1 MKNIA
6 IFASGTGTNALNLI
20 EASRQRSDILVSCVI
35 VDTKTSPL
43 PAVIRDRYSFISVEV
58 ILPDT
63 KLDKEARKDE
73 HETRINKVL
82 SRNNVE
88 YILLAGYMRIVG
100 PTLLNKYKNKIFNIH
115 PSLLPLY
122 PGADSYARA
131 FNDGAT
137 ESGVTIHLV
146 DEGIDTGPI
155 LMQERFPRLETD
167 KLEHFVQRG
176 KELEWKM
183 YSKLLDNL
191 EINMHRYFFTIY
203 SKENKSFQVYWLIS
217 PKHVSAQ
224 DLDLVRNKICDSV
237 DQKIF
242 LNESHEFQEAFVSML
257 PLKVTHFK
265 PGVTDNPANSVH
277 ELLARME
284 TSRGAAFEVHSGVIS
299 KNDEF
304 NTLIQDQI
312 VLKSKADF
320 LQLNQLDF
328 SLHIKESQDVTIF
341 PVTSVPDNV
350 LVKMSGDNCW
360 ALSLNEL
367 KIIQTYFHN
376 QKRNP
381 TDVEIEMLAQTWSEH
396 CKHKI
401 FGAEI
406 DYQDDK
412 QKLKINGLFKEY
424 IKAPTYKMNKPW
436 AVSLFDDNAGVVRFR
451 EGMDLCIKVETHNSP
466 SALDPYGG
474 ALTGILGVN
483 RDIMGTGLGA
493 KPVANTNVF
502 CVGMPDE
509 KDLPAA
515 LIHPQKILAGIHH
528 GVQDGGNKSGIPTV
542 NGAIYFDESYSGK
555 PLVYC
560 GTVGIIPPNIKD
572 RSATVKGQRPGD
584 LIVMVGGDV
593 GIDGIHGATASSLVM
608 DKSTT
613 IGMVQ
618 IGDPFSQ
625 KRMLDF
631 ILAARDELLFNS
643 ITDNG
648 AGGLSSSVGEMSAAT
663 NGARLNLETVP
674 LKYPGLRPWQI
685 LVSESQERMTLSVP
699 VENWEEL
706 KKLADLYQVKVTN
719 IGEFTND
726 GKFVCQ
732 YKNEKVCDLDLSFL
746 HDGLPKMKLTANFKG
761 AYKPWK
767 NKVTRK
773 IAPNDHVSLMNE
785 LVTNPSLASK
795 EKWVRQYDHEVQ
807 GGTVVKPMEGLSE
820 TAPNDA
826 GVLWYGAYG
835 LDGKDGFAVATGLC
849 PHFSID
855 DTFLM
860 SKLAVDESVR
870 NLICHGVDP
879 EKIALVDNFCWP
891 DPTPSSKNPDA
902 EFKLAQL
909 VRSCM
914 GLKEMMEVYQMPLVS
929 GKDSMKN
936 DYHGD
941 KVKIS
946 VLPTLLVTALGH
958 VPDVTKA
965 PRSQARANELIYRLG
980 LKDYQQYFGHYLHDL
995 TELKRENNRDFDWVH
1010 IRNLYTKMFT
1020 ATQKEMFTAIHD
1032 VSEGGFLFA
1041 LFEILMMNKLGV
1053 NLTVASE
1060 KNRTAFL
1067 YSELP
1072 GHFVVSIPKE
1082 NQKAFESHFS
1092 ADEFEFIGEATT
1104 SGKITIDEVSL
1115 SVTELAQKWRNV

>member
-1 MKNIA
+1 MRNIS
-6 IFASGTGTNALNLI
+6 IFASGTGSNALNLI
-20 EASRQRSDILVSCVI
+20 EASRQRSDIFVSCVI
-35 VDTKTSPL
+35 VDNPKSPL
-43 PAVIRDRYSFISVEV
+43 PEIIKVRYSFISVAVVTPDLNLEV
-58 ILPDT
+58 TL
-63 KLDKEARKDE
+63 RKID
-73 HETRINKVL
+73 HETKIAKIL
-82 SRNNVE
+82 AANNVE
-88 YILLAGYMRIVG
+88 FILLAGYMRIIG
-100 PTLLNKYKNKIFNIH
+100 TTLLNKYKNKIYNIH

-122 PGADSYARA
+122 PGAQAYQCA
-131 FNDGAT
+131 FQDGAR
-137 ESGVTIHLV
+137 ESGITIHLV
-146 DEGIDTGPI
+146 DEGIDSGPI
-155 LMQERFPRLETD
+155 LMQERFPRLEND
-167 KLEHFVQRG
+167 SLETFIQRG

-183 YSKLLDNL
+183 YTKLLNNL
-191 EINMHRYFFTIY
+191 ELTMHRYFFTIF
-203 SKENKSFQVYWLIS
+203 SENISEYQIYWLTS
-217 PKHVSAQ
+217 PKHLTVQ
-224 DLDLVRNKICDSV
+224 EIDLINLKIGDSV
-237 DQKIF
+237 DQKI
-242 LNESHEFQEAFVSML
+242 LVGDSYDFVQLFSDKL
-257 PLKVTHFK
+257 PLKVTHFRT
-265 PGVTDNPANSVH
+265 GVTDNPAHSFR
-277 ELLARME
+277 ELLAGME
-284 TSRGAAFEVHSGVIS
+284 IFRHLDFSVHSGVITKS
-299 KNDEF
+299 DEF
-304 NTLIQDQI
+304 NPLIQEQVI
-312 VLKSKADF
+312 LKSKIDF
-320 LQLNQLDF
+320 TKISEFDF
-328 SLHIKESQDVTIF
+328 SLKLKESQDVSVYPI
-341 PVTSVPDNV
+341 TSVTDSA
-350 LVKMSGDNCW
+350 LVKMSSDNCW
-360 ALSLNEL
+360 ALSLQEM
-367 KIIQTYFHN
+367 KIIQSYFHAL
-376 QKRNP
+376 KRNP
-381 TDVEIEMLAQTWSEH
+381 TDVEVEMLAQTWSEH

-401 FGAEI
+401 FNAEI
-406 DYQDDK
+406 EYQDDK
-412 QKLKINGLFKEY
+412 QKLTINSLFKDY

-436 AVSLFDDNAGVVRFR
+436 AISLFDDNAGVVRFR

-502 CVGMPDE
+502 CVGMPTE
-509 KDLPAA
+509 KDLPKA
-515 LIHPQKILAGIHH
+515 LIHPNKILTGIHH

-560 GTVGIIPPNIKD
+560 GTVGIIPPQIRGVN
-572 RSATVKGQRPGD
+572 ATNKGQRAGD

-631 ILAARDELLFNS
+631 LLAARDELLYNS

-648 AGGLSSSVGEMSAAT
+648 AGGLSSSVGEMSSAT
-663 NGARLNLETVP
+663 NGAKLNLETIP

-699 VENWEEL
+699 VENWD
-706 KKLADLYQVKVTN
+706 KLEALAELYQVKVTN
-719 IGEFTND
+719 IGEFTSN
-726 GKFVCQ
+726 GKFICLHR
-732 YKNEKVCDLDLSFL
+732 NEKVCELDLSFL
-746 HDGLPKMKLTANFKG
+746 HDGLPKMELKADFKG
-761 AYKPWK
+761 SFKAWK
-767 NKVTRK
+767 KKDPKN
-773 IAPNDHVSLMNE
+773 ISLQDHKSLMNE
-785 LVTNPSLASK
+785 LVSNPSLASK
-795 EKWVRQYDHEVQ
+795 EKWIRQYDHEVQ
-807 GGTVVKPMEGLSE
+807 GGTVVKPMEGLFE

-835 LDGKDGFAVATGLC
+835 LDGIDGFAVATGLC

-855 DTFLM
+855 DTYLM

-914 GLKEMMEVYQMPLVS
+914 GLREMIEVYQMPLVS

-936 DYHGD
+936 DYHGE

-965 PRSQARANELIYRLG
+965 PRSQAQENDLIYRLG
-980 LKDYQQYFGHYLHDL
+980 LKDYRDYFGHYLH
-995 TELKRENNRDFDWVH
+995 ELAQMDRNNHKDFEWKK
-1010 IRNLYTKMFT
+1010 IRALYSRIFN
-1020 ATQKEMFTAIHD
+1020 AVGNNIFTAIHD

-1041 LFEILMMNKLGV
+1041 LFEILMMDKLGI
-1053 NLTVASE
+1053 NLDLTSE
-1060 KNRTAFL
+1060 ENLTAFL

-1072 GHFVVSIPKE
+1072 GHFVVSVPKAKQTE
-1082 NQKAFESHFS
+1082 FESHFMP
-1092 ADEFEFIGEATT
+1092 EVWQLIGVGNAT
-1104 SGKITIDEVSL
+1104 GKISLGDVSL
-1115 SVTELAQKWRNV
+1115 SVTELAAKWRSL